1 MNESRP
7 VAEGKSKTGIPNGKI
22 RQHLYSNAFV
32 HISRSI
38 QKGYFLEAIALEE
51 SFISDRLVSYCSY
64 KKYMRKWY
72 VTLGEITKK
81 YLNKDAD
88 FSKSILTEVD
98 DWRVERNTCLH
109 SMVKFAEGEDA
120 DWDEKIAFAKV
131 IAKKGEKLCRKVD
144 KEIAR
149 LRCLSKKQK
158 TNKE

>member
-131 IAKKGEKLCRKVD
+131 IAKKVKNFVEKLIK
-144 KEIAR
+144 K
-149 LRCLSKKQK
+149 LRVYVAYQKKTK
-158 TNKE
+158 N